1 MLLWPQDSVRVR
13 LGHWWV
19 PCVHLNLWTNSKD
32 PFSHSWTQTSKA
44 KSRSVANRCLMINSK
59 RFNVVSVNT
68 LWCCNHKS
76 VVRVPIKTKRK
87 APISRE
93 MTEKCKMLPVSCT
106 LKSSHPP
113 KQLHNCFWSCFNKC
127 SKTLT
132 HRAVLLYTVVH
143 KYFHFSSSFGVK

>member
-1 MLLWPQDSVRVR
+1 MLLWPQDSLRVR
-13 LGHWWV
+13 LGHWWA
-19 PCVHLNLWTNSKD
+19 PWSLNLWSNSKD
-32 PFSHSWTQTSKA
+32 PISHSWTQTSKA
-44 KSRSVANRCLMINSK
+44 KSRSVANLCFMIHSK
-59 RFNVVSVNT
+59 RFNVVLVYT
-68 LWCCNHKS
+68 LCCCNHKS

-127 SKTLT
+127 SKHVQT
-132 HRAVLLYTVVH
+132 AQYLLYIVLH
-143 KYFHFSSSFGVK
+143 KHFQFSSSSAVT